1 MHDRYITE
9 FRWFERNQLTDWQTP
24 EDCMA
29 CSLDEAS
36 SLISEYSDQDR
47 EGINHHPAD
56 GLGTIRVTFLCAD
69 TGSFY
74 DVTEEAIEHHAKR
87 VEQITG
93 SRPWWL
99 RELLA
104 AE

>member
-1 MHDRYITE
+1 MRDRYITE
-9 FRWFERNQLTDWQTP
+9 FRWIERNRLTDWQTP
-24 EDCMA
+24 ESVMA
-29 CSLDEAS
+29 GSPDEVSA
-36 SLISEYSDQDR
+36 LIKAHSDQER
-47 EGINHHPAD
+47 NGINYHPAD

-87 VEQITG
+87 IEQITG

>member
-1 MHDRYITE
+1 MQDRYITE
-9 FRWFERNQLTDWQTP
+9 FRWFERNQLADWKTP
-24 EDCMA
+24 EAVMA
-29 CSLDEAS
+29 GSLDEVSA
-36 SLISEYSDQDR
+36 LIGEHSDQAR
-47 EGINHHPAD
+47 EGINHTAAD

-69 TGSFY
+69 TGSNY

-93 SRPWWL
+93 ARPWWL
-99 RELLA
+99 RDLLA